1 MVRRRRT
8 AKPSGIGYG
17 NCYLD
22 SSEAECNRGSSSF
35 RFNKPG
41 NTAADA
47 AALAPLPS
55 CLLAWVRYGQVGR
68 TTLNSLAGSLTCS

>member
-1 MVRRRRT
+1 MQPAAVRDSRTTTIEATMVRRRRT
-8 AKPSGIGYG
+8 AKPSRTGYG
-17 NCYLD
+17 NCDLG
-22 SSEAECNRGSSSF
+22 SSEAECNRDSSSL

-55 CLLAWVRYGQVGR
+55 CLLA
-68 TTLNSLAGSLTCS
+68 